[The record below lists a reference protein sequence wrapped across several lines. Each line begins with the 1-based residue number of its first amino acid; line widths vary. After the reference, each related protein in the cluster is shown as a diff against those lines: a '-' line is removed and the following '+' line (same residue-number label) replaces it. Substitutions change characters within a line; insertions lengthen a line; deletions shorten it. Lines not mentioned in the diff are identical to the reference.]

1 MSGARSNLPSAEPAR
16 DRSAVATV
24 VAAIE
29 ARIFSGDLKDG
40 ESLPSERSIV
50 ESMKV
55 SRPVARE
62 AVKILEG
69 KGLVEA
75 LPRHRPMVRRPDVG
89 TVLGM
94 VGGLVGHL
102 TRQSGGIRQIFDLRI
117 FVEAGLVRLA
127 AEKATREDIVRLKAA
142 LELNGQSIGDSLAFY
157 ETDTAFHGVLYGIPG
172 NPVFPAIHTAFS
184 SWLDAKWR
192 EMPRLPERNRANH
205 KAHGRILD
213 AILDRDADRAEEA
226 LRAHLEDAW
235 AQVRRSFDD
244 L

>member
-1 MSGARSNLPSAEPAR
+1 MR

-29 ARIFSGDLKDG
+29 ARIFSGALENG
-40 ESLPSERSIV
+40 QSLPSERSIV
-50 ESMKV
+50 ESMNV

-75 LPRHRPMVRRPDVG
+75 LPRHRPVVRTPDAG

-94 VGGLVGHL
+94 VGGMVGHL

-127 AEKATREDIVRLKAA
+127 AEKATKDDIVRLKAA
-142 LELNGQSIGDSLAFY
+142 LALNERSIGDSLAFY

-184 SWLDAKWR
+184 RWLDAKWR
-192 EMPRLPERNRANH
+192 EMPRLPERNRANYD
-205 KAHGRILD
+205 AHRKILD